1 MLINNIEYKIGLILT
16 VWKRPYLEKQLI
28 QIMNQTVKPDFIIVF
43 QNENH
48 INIDDLVK
56 KYKVIHVKSSYN
68 TKYFGRFSYFF
79 TIPVDIC
86 IVMDDDIIPGVNCIK
101 NYVEQCLN
109 KNAIIGGNGRM
120 IITNLN
126 KNGGRG
132 PDTGIRPSFRYDYI
146 GHVWCFKKDW
156 LYYMFGNK
164 PYTYDTGEDMH
175 LCFSCKLLGNI
186 DSYVAEHKTKDD
198 CCDITN
204 NQYAADQYA
213 SSRNQHITHVVRKNI
228 QQFWIKKGI
237 KLVESN

>member
-16 VWKRPYLEKQLI
+16 QWKRPYLEEQLI
-28 QIMNQTVKPDFIIVF
+28 QIMNQTVKPDYTIVF

-48 INIDDLVK
+48 VNIDDLVK
-56 KYKVIHVKSSYN
+56 KYNVIHVKSSYN

-101 NYVEQCLN
+101 NYVEQCIN

-120 IITNLN
+120 ARANNN
-126 KNGGRG
+126 KVKCG
-132 PDTGIRPSFRYDYI
+132 PEVGIRESLKYDFV
-146 GHVWCFKKDW
+146 GHMWCFKKDW
-156 LYYMFGNK
+156 LYYMFGVK

-186 DSYVAEHKTKDD
+186 DSYVAEHKSNDD
-198 CCDITN
+198 CCDIRN
-204 NQYAADQYA
+204 NQYAGDKFA
-213 SSRNQHITHVVRKNI
+213 SFRNKNI
-228 QQFWIKKGI
+228 TGNIRIQIQEFWREKGI
-237 KLVESN
+237 KFVESN